1 MKKYVKKKVL
11 TPEQYLR
18 ANRVMTTI
26 LTVCYLVYV
35 VIEQS
40 NALEGANL
48 RSGLYAGV
56 AVASIVVFKLLGK
69 TKACMIAL
77 AVMFIITYA
86 IMVAG
91 NGVIVMMLVFPV
103 LIGFMTYL
111 NSVLVGFGCIAAFII
126 CVMKMMAV
134 KGDPVLFNYASLISA
149 GFFVSIYGS
158 YKAIALLVDFSKED
172 QEVILKDAEHRKE
185 VAETVNVIVQ
195 KLDRNF
201 TGIVDGLKEIYRAM
215 GSANEAIDG
224 IVESSESTADAV
236 SRQADQTTHIQQRL
250 EVTSGL
256 AETAKDTTE
265 ELKDVIVE
273 GKMHADDLKKQSD
286 LVDQNIVRISETVE
300 QLVSNVQKVS
310 GITESI
316 LNISS
321 QTNLLALNAS
331 IEAARAGEAGRGF
344 AVVADEIRKLAEETK
359 VSTEKITAI
368 IGQLTAVTN
377 ETQSGIQKSVAAINT
392 QREKVFE
399 VNESFTEVEK
409 GMLVLQEG
417 VENMSMEFV
426 SVLNAN
432 CEIVESI
439 SELSSAS
446 EEVSASTQTCKGVV
460 TNTMQSLGE
469 FAGQVDDTFA
479 QLQNLKETAGSQ
491 VD

>member
-1 MKKYVKKKVL
+1 MEKYVKKKVL

-26 LTVCYLVYV
+26 LIVCYFVYTM
-35 VIEQS
+35 IEKS
-40 NALEGANL
+40 NGLEGANF
-48 RSGLYAGV
+48 RSGLYIAA
-56 AVASIVVFKLLGK
+56 AVVSFILFKALGK
-69 TKACMIAL
+69 KKLCMILL
-77 AVMFIITYA
+77 AVIFLVTYA

-91 NGVIVMMLVFPV
+91 NGVIVMILVFPA

-111 NSVLVGFGCIAAFII
+111 NSILVGVGCIGAFVI

-149 GFFVSIYGS
+149 SFFVSIYGS

-172 QEVILKDAEHRKE
+172 QQVILEEAEHRKE
-185 VAETVNVIVQ
+185 VADTVNSIVQ
-195 KLDRNF
+195 KLDHNF
-201 TGIVDGLKEIYRAM
+201 TKVVDGLKEIYKAM

-236 SRQADQTTHIQQRL
+236 SLQADQTTHIQQRL
-250 EVTSGL
+250 EVTNELS
-256 AETAKDTTE
+256 ADAKNTTE
-265 ELKDVIVE
+265 QLKEVIIE
-273 GKMHADDLKKQSD
+273 GKVHADDLKKQSD
-286 LVDQNIVRISETVE
+286 LVDQNIVRISETVN

-344 AVVADEIRKLAEETK
+344 AVVAEQIRKLAEETK
-359 VSTEKITAI
+359 VSTEQITAI

-409 GMLVLQEG
+409 GMFVLQEG
-417 VENMSMEFV
+417 VDNMSIEV
-426 SVLNAN
+426 SSVLNAN

-439 SELSSAS
+439 SLLSSAS

-460 TNTMQSLGE
+460 NDTLESLGA
-469 FAGQVDDTFA
+469 FVGLVDDTFA
-479 QLQNLKETAGSQ
+479 QLQNLKETAES
-491 VD
+491 